1 MQIEDNNFV
10 QDHEKILIA
19 LVDDYDMLAY
29 AERIEYVHYYKCSE
43 FQWKMPPTAQER
55 TSDTESL
62 ENQEYLLENT
72 GGNRG
77 RLRSRIIMMNA
88 DEDGG
93 NQVRVR
99 RNGVIISPNARDN
112 LLNHIRNAESG
123 FRDIEFNILP
133 ESGEIRGDDS
143 EANQRSRGAQDGNN
157 EMERIDEEGQMRQ
170 DGAGDGEGG
179 EEEPI

>member
-1 MQIEDNNFV
+1 
-10 QDHEKILIA
+10 
-19 LVDDYDMLAY
+19 
-29 AERIEYVHYYKCSE
+29 
-43 FQWKMPPTAQER
+43 
-55 TSDTESL
+55 
-62 ENQEYLLENT
+62 
-72 GGNRG
+72 
-77 RLRSRIIMMNA
+77 MMNA

-157 EMERIDEEGQMRQ
+157 EMERIDEEG
-170 DGAGDGEGG
+170 
-179 EEEPI
+179 